1 MKAPRAAELY
11 ARGVEICDPD
21 LRVETAW
28 SLDASVP
35 IRRNRLGA
43 TATLFTSRFSDFI
56 FLRNTSEVEH
66 GFPVRHVSQG
76 DAIFKG
82 FEAETDFEM
91 FHAGDRHLSLRLW
104 SDLTLAE
111 RVEDAEP
118 LPRIPPLRV
127 GGGRGSAGVGGG
139 LNYTH
144 GPLNVSASEKN
155 VARQSRVA
163 SYEEETHGY
172 TMVDATARYRVFTR
186 STVYEFMLQGRNLS
200 NTAARVHTSFLK
212 DILPLPGH
220 DIRLTYQSSF

>member
-144 GPLNVSASEKN
+144 GPVKC
-155 VARQSRVA
+155 QRVG
-163 SYEEETHGY
+163 EECRAPVEGGFLRRRDPRLHDGGRHGQIP
-172 TMVDATARYRVFTR
+172 R
-186 STVYEFMLQGRNLS
+186 L
-200 NTAARVHTSFLK
+200 H
-212 DILPLPGH
+212 PLDGV
-220 DIRLTYQSSF
+220 